1 MKFIEQQLRVFC
13 IWICIALNP
22 AFCVET
28 DSESI
33 ETISEDEAMSFPS
46 HPLAS
51 FCYVSG
57 TSSSIIYN
65 LSLVCLC
72 LCRCVYRYIVID
84 SYKLR
89 IVCSVSSVEFDWFG
103 LMILYLVVEVKMFR
117 SEKFNLSTWKRTKFE
132 KDVESWLVYAGEAF
146 WLDRCTLRGALS
158 LSNLV
163 LMHTEEGTLIQTPF
177 TCALHFLY
185 THTWLT
191 S

>member
-1 MKFIEQQLRVFC
+1 MQFIEQQLGVFC
-13 IWICIALNP
+13 NWICIALNP

-89 IVCSVSSVEFDWFG
+89 IVCSVSNVEFDWFWLMTFISCCWSENVSIGEIQFVNMEEDKVWERCWKLIG
-103 LMILYLVVEVKMFR
+103 LCRGSILI
-117 SEKFNLSTWKRTKFE
+117 
-132 KDVESWLVYAGEAF
+132 G
-146 WLDRCTLRGALS
+146 
-158 LSNLV
+158 
-163 LMHTEEGTLIQTPF
+163 
-177 TCALHFLY
+177 
-185 THTWLT
+185 
-191 S
+191 

>member
-1 MKFIEQQLRVFC
+1 MQFIEQQLGVFC
-13 IWICIALNP
+13 NWICIALNP
-22 AFCVET
+22 TLCVET

-72 LCRCVYRYIVID
+72 LCRCVFRYIVID
-84 SYKLR
+84 SLQ
-89 IVCSVSSVEFDWFG
+89 IANCLLCLIGLDWWR
-103 LMILYLVVEVKMFR
+103 LYLVVEVKMFR

-185 THTWLT
+185 THTWHT